1 MLVRAYLV
9 IINLCLNS
17 TKLVTLH
24 IRVRLQRCPQNNC
37 FLHRHAIYLTLE
49 QSVRNTFINK
59 TV

>member
-9 IINLCLNS
+9 TINLCLNS

-37 FLHRHAIYLTLE
+37 FLHRHTIYLTLE
-49 QSVRNTFINK
+49 QSVRI
-59 TV
+59 VH